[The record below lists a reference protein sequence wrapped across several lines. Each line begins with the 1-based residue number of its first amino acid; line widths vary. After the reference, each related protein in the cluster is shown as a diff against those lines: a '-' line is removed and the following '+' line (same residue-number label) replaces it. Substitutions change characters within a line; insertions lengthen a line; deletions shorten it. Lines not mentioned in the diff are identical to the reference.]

1 MLVDNSAETDSPQGH
16 RGTENHEYV
25 MTNRLNG
32 KERSFLRIA
41 FPAPS
46 RSDNTLLFVPV
57 SLCLCGE
64 IRHDRRIPAA
74 LYPNSASGADF
85 HS

>member
-16 RGTENHEYV
+16 RGTENHEHV
-25 MTNRLNG
+25 IANRFG
-32 KERSFLRIA
+32 GEEPSF
-41 FPAPS
+41 FESPS
-46 RSDNTLLFVPV
+46 PHGIHNFGCISV

-64 IRHDRRIPAA
+64 IRQHRRIPAA